1 MNQMKYLFI
10 ALSVLMCFNGC
21 DDFLGDNRDP
31 DGTDKVPPSQIM
43 PVVIFYSAL
52 QNYDHA
58 EYGTYLSNNLTTASK
73 AQASALAYKA
83 GWEFLGMNRHPQW
96 RRHFYDLGSNA
107 NELLTLAGEEESVN
121 YIALTRLLRLISTQV
136 TTDVFGDMPL
146 TEAYKS
152 SSPAYD
158 TQESIYQWL
167 NNEADELITLF
178 GNPEVTQASNRLM
191 DVTIDRVFAGDMGKW
206 KQLVY
211 AEKAR
216 ILLRQIPNIT
226 TSAAV
231 CNEIISN
238 AELALNGWSDPR
250 YKFDGGASVEKN
262 CMWGRNNS
270 PINSWESRANQLG
283 SAIPTKYFMEN
294 LLGYNPETG
303 VAADP
308 RLPHLM
314 EARGNAAN
322 SIDTTYRYLESNIG
336 MPANHKI
343 EWYPDL
349 YESVLTTDTSTI
361 ILFTKG
367 ELHFIIAEAA
377 FWAGDKTK
385 AADHLVK
392 GIRYHMNRLQVS
404 PSEIEVYLNDPS
416 LVPGSSNIT
425 IGDIMRQKY
434 IASYLQP
441 EQWNDMRRYGYSN
454 LINNLR
460 FDNTIVYPGL
470 ERPYNLYESYWGGND
485 DWLQRINYDPETEE
499 KYNRDELMRLDA
511 FRNPEWLKKPMIW
524 APQN

>member
-1 MNQMKYLFI
+1 MNKILYIPLAALLLF
-10 ALSVLMCFNGC
+10 CFTGC

-31 DGTDKVPPSQIM
+31 DAIDKVPVSQIM

-58 EYGTYLSNNLTTASK
+58 EYGTYLSISLTTAGK
-73 AQASALAYKA
+73 AQASSLAYKG

-107 NELLTLAGEEESVN
+107 NELLSLAAEEESYN
-121 YIALTRLLRLISTQV
+121 YIALTRLLRLLSTQV
-136 TTDVFGDMPL
+136 TTDVFGDMPR

-158 TQESIYQWL
+158 TQESIYEWMLQ
-167 NNEADELITLF
+167 EADELIALF
-178 GNPEVTQASNRLM
+178 NSPEVTQATNRPI
-191 DVTIDRVFAGDMGKW
+191 DVKIDRVFAGDMNKW
-206 KQLVY
+206 KQLLY
-211 AEKAR
+211 AVKAR

-226 TSAAV
+226 TSAQV
-231 CNEIISN
+231 CNQIIES
-238 AELALNGWSDPR
+238 AEMALNGWADPA
-250 YKFDGGASVEKN
+250 YKFDGGAAVEKN

-283 SAIPTKYFMEN
+283 SAIPTKFLMEDM
-294 LLGYNPETG
+294 LGYDPLTEE
-303 VAADP
+303 ADDP
-308 RLPHLM
+308 RLKYMM
-314 EARGNAAN
+314 EARGNETVGAP
-322 SIDTTYRYLESNIG
+322 ITYRYLEANIG
-336 MPANHKI
+336 MPASHRI

-349 YESVLTTDTSTI
+349 YKNVLCTDTSTI
-361 ILFTKG
+361 ILLTRG
-367 ELHFIIAEAA
+367 ELNFIIAEAA
-377 FWAGDKTK
+377 FWAGDKSK
-385 AADHLVK
+385 AAEQMRA

-404 PSEIEVYLNDPS
+404 RPEIDAYLSNPE

-434 IASYLQP
+434 IALYLQP

-454 LINNLR
+454 NDNNLKY
-460 FDNTIVYPGL
+460 DNTIIFPGL
-470 ERPYNLYESYWGGND
+470 KRPHNLYEAYWGGND

-499 KYNRDELMRLDA
+499 KYNRDELIRLGA
-511 FRNPEWLKKPMIW
+511 FRNPDWLKKPMIW